1 MVKWLEGLNSSAVA
15 SLREGLDETL
25 TAIRLSL
32 TDRLRRTL
40 DTTNPIES
48 VKDTTRT
55 ITGRVKHWQD

>member
-1 MVKWLEGLNSSAVA
+1 MKWLEGLNSSAVA

-25 TAIRLSL
+25 TVIRLSL